1 MSNRRISEI
10 TRREIASLFCEGYI
24 DTSLFWPE
32 SKYISPEDA
41 KIFYPYYGRLQEIEF
56 LKKIYPLDKIYSTD
70 SRFVNA
76 EEDIYQH
83 TINND
88 DWEYGWVFSDL
99 RFGLIDG
106 DDSILLNF
114 LCAVFHP
121 ANRIEDSQWGKYL
134 NKVQDLLHHDGY
146 ELYVSSFISNRG
158 VYNWRE
164 LTDVER
170 TSSIF
175 IPFSQR
181 SNIQPPRINMA
192 KRRSLVDLMRRMEET
207 EYLKTETGWN
217 YNISTCGAVV
227 DDLKHYYLPKAYN
240 EQEQYEEESNFDK
253 LILRSSPKCVFD
265 IIELYSKYKDN
276 CFTSAVNT
284 ILKEIG
290 VQLLDGKIMSI
301 ELPVQIEIPR
311 EPDLRDLIL
320 TAERHRQK
328 HDAENTQIALEKI
341 WDAFERLKT
350 HYSTDKKSS
359 IQAIINTI
367 APISSDLHQQI
378 DEEFQT
384 LTKIGN
390 TYKIR
395 HFENGK
401 LDITDD
407 RIKEYLYMRCLAI
420 LNLVIKYI

>member
-1 MSNRRISEI
+1 MSLASIDFFVILIYNNIKSLRRI
-10 TRREIASLFCEGYI
+10 LFY
-24 DTSLFWPE
+24 
-32 SKYISPEDA
+32 
-41 KIFYPYYGRLQEIEF
+41 
-56 LKKIYPLDKIYSTD
+56 
-70 SRFVNA
+70 
-76 EEDIYQH
+76 
-83 TINND
+83 
-88 DWEYGWVFSDL
+88 
-99 RFGLIDG
+99 
-106 DDSILLNF
+106 
-114 LCAVFHP
+114 
-121 ANRIEDSQWGKYL
+121 
-134 NKVQDLLHHDGY
+134 
-146 ELYVSSFISNRG
+146 
-158 VYNWRE
+158 
-164 LTDVER
+164 
-170 TSSIF
+170 
-175 IPFSQR
+175 
-181 SNIQPPRINMA
+181 
-192 KRRSLVDLMRRMEET
+192 
-207 EYLKTETGWN
+207 
-217 YNISTCGAVV
+217 
-227 DDLKHYYLPKAYN
+227 
-240 EQEQYEEESNFDK
+240 YEEESNFDK